1 MKNLFK
7 AAVLMAA
14 AGTMFST
21 TAMAETVTIPVDA
34 EIVEAL
40 TLTKTRNMD
49 FGTATKPTGS
59 TGTVTLNHAN
69 LATGV
74 GTTTSG
80 SSSSGEFTVTGTSNA
95 VTITF
100 PGSVTMSNGTPA
112 QDMLVDSFTH
122 DYDGTST
129 VDTMQTIRVGGQL
142 HLADGQASGLYSG
155 SMVVTV
161 NY

>member
-1 MKNLFK
+1 MKNVFK
-7 AAVLMAA
+7 AAAVMAV

-21 TAMAETVTIPVDA
+21 SVMAETVTIPVEA

-49 FGTATKPTGS
+49 FGTATRPSGS
-59 TGTVTLNHAN
+59 TASVTLNHAN
-69 LATGV
+69 LATGE

-80 SSSSGEFTVTGTSNA
+80 YSSSGEFTVTGTSNPI
-95 VTITF
+95 TITF
-100 PGSVTMSNGTPA
+100 PDSITMTNGTPA
-112 QDMLVDSFTH
+112 QDMVVDSFTH

-129 VDTMQTIRVGGQL
+129 VDTLQRIRVGGKL
-142 HLADGQASGLYSG
+142 NLADGQESGSYSG
-155 SMVVTV
+155 NLVVTV